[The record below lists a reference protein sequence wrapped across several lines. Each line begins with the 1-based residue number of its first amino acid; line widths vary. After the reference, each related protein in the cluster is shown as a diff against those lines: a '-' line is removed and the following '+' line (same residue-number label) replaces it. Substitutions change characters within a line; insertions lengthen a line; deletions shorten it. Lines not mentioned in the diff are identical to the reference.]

1 MNTKRQLANFYP
13 GYETSDGAG
22 VNLLRLLGT
31 PAIDML
37 DPFLM
42 LDFIHSDNP
51 DDYIAGFPSHPHRG
65 FETVTYLFN
74 GKMKH
79 KDNAGHEGVINSGGV
94 QWMTAGRGI
103 IHSETPQQ
111 SNGLLSGIQLWVNLP
126 KEHKMM
132 TPRYQELEPDEV
144 PEEDLKDNGKVRVI
158 AGKSATG
165 ISGPIKDLKTD
176 ISLLDIQL
184 YKNGEYQLNIT
195 DNFNVFIYTHQ
206 GQFEIIAGNE
216 TTILPKDGI
225 NVLTSGNIIHLKGL
239 EEDNRLLLFAGKPI
253 NEPVVKHGPFVM
265 NSKDEIRQA
274 INDFQSGNF

>member
-132 TPRYQELEPDEV
+132 TPRYQELEPDEI

-225 NVLTSGNIIHLKGL
+225 NVLTSGTIIHLKGL

>member
-1 MNTKRQLANFYP
+1 
-13 GYETSDGAG
+13 
-22 VNLLRLLGT
+22 
-31 PAIDML
+31 ML

-132 TPRYQELEPDEV
+132 TPRYQELEPDEI
-144 PEEDLKDNGKVRVI
+144 PEEDLKDKGKVRVI

-225 NVLTSGNIIHLKGL
+225 NVLTSGTIIHLKGL

>member
-103 IHSETPQQ
+103 IHSETTQQ
-111 SNGLLSGIQLWVNLP
+111 SNGLLS
-126 KEHKMM
+126 
-132 TPRYQELEPDEV
+132 
-144 PEEDLKDNGKVRVI
+144 
-158 AGKSATG
+158 
-165 ISGPIKDLKTD
+165 
-176 ISLLDIQL
+176 DIQL
-184 YKNGEYQLNIT
+184 
-195 DNFNVFIYTHQ
+195 
-206 GQFEIIAGNE
+206 
-216 TTILPKDGI
+216 
-225 NVLTSGNIIHLKGL
+225 
-239 EEDNRLLLFAGKPI
+239 
-253 NEPVVKHGPFVM
+253 
-265 NSKDEIRQA
+265 
-274 INDFQSGNF
+274 